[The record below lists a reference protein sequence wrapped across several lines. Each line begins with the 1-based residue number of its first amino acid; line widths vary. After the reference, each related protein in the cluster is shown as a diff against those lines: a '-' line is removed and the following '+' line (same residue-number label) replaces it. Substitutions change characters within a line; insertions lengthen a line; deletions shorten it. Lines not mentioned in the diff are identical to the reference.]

1 MKILTQ
7 KIKAHSAIPA
17 KEGVDFVDGVD
28 GVDGVDDV
36 DRGRR
41 GQRQSPPRHSREEPA
56 PGLNRGGNPA
66 NNVRVPRSIC
76 AGFRLSPE

>member
-28 GVDGVDDV
+28 GVDDV

-41 GQRQSPPRHSREEPA
+41 GQRQSPPRHSRAEPA
-56 PGLNRGGNPA
+56 PGL
-66 NNVRVPRSIC
+66 
-76 AGFRLSPE
+76 

>member
-1 MKILTQ
+1 MKIIDLNT
-7 KIKAHSAIPA
+7 KTHSAIPA
-17 KEGVDFVDGVD
+17 KEGVDFVDF
-28 GVDGVDDV
+28 VDGVDDV

-41 GQRQSPPRHSREEPA
+41 GQRQSPPRHSRAEPA

-66 NNVRVPRSIC
+66 NNARVPRSIC